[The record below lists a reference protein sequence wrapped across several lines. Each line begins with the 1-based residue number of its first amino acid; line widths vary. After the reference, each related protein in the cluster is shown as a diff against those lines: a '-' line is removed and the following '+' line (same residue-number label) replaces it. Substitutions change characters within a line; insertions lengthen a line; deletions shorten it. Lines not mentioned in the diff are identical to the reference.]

1 MKNLIIIYVVI
12 AIIVSLCQCQ
22 LSGHPDNKTTTTT
35 TTTTTTQKPT
45 TTTQKPTTTTPKPT
59 PVVIVTP
66 IVDGNITDNKNQT
79 HICLRYHFSLLM
91 RLAYLDEKNQTQME
105 DIWLPKESRV
115 YSDHCQ
121 YENIESFWFEFN
133 QNNSLVNMTFERNAA
148 SVYLSSIYADIKLS
162 NMNENVII
170 NITQPNPNFNVDKSH
185 SYVCANNITIKS
197 ISNVNDKKL
206 ESEFLFSNISM
217 QAFMPFTQNGQ
228 FSEEH
233 NCQNEINDVVPIA
246 VGAALTALVIIVM
259 IAYFIG
265 RRRSRRLAYQSV

>member
-1 MKNLIIIYVVI
+1 
-12 AIIVSLCQCQ
+12 
-22 LSGHPDNKTTTTT
+22 
-35 TTTTTTQKPT
+35 
-45 TTTQKPTTTTPKPT
+45 
-59 PVVIVTP
+59 
-66 IVDGNITDNKNQT
+66 
-79 HICLRYHFSLLM
+79 M

-115 YSDHCQ
+115 NSDHCQ

-228 FSEEH
+228 FSEGKFYSIEILIFDLIFDLFTRKKTEH

>member
-1 MKNLIIIYVVI
+1 
-12 AIIVSLCQCQ
+12 
-22 LSGHPDNKTTTTT
+22 
-35 TTTTTTQKPT
+35 
-45 TTTQKPTTTTPKPT
+45 
-59 PVVIVTP
+59 
-66 IVDGNITDNKNQT
+66 
-79 HICLRYHFSLLM
+79 M

-228 FSEEH
+228 FSEGKFGFDWNFDFWFDFLIFLPETEH